1 MMRRSIFA
9 ATSGGRLVN
18 PAARVRARSRDTG
31 EVLPP
36 GEVGGLE
43 IGSDT
48 LFRGYFRDPEA
59 TRAAFTEDGYFRT
72 GDLGFTRADGTFRF
86 LGRAGDFLRLGG
98 FLVNPLEIE
107 QVLQQDAAI
116 ETAVVVEVAT
126 ERGNKPVAFVRLRSG
141 HAFDENVMR
150 DRLKTVMAD
159 FKNSGVLH
167 RGDDVPRCAGTERR
181 EDSAPEIEGHGD
193 RCNRCNGLAPQLR
206 ESSFLA
212 MRSPTPPP
220 PSPAAR
226 SPG

>member
-1 MMRRSIFA
+1 M
-9 ATSGGRLVN
+9 
-18 PAARVRARSRDTG
+18 RSRETG

-48 LFRGYFRDPEA
+48 LFAGYFRDPEA

-72 GDLGFTRADGTFRF
+72 GDLGFTRADGSFRF

-141 HAFDENVMR
+141 HAFDESVMR
-150 DRLKTVMAD
+150 DRLKPVMAD
-159 FKNSGVLH
+159 FKIPARFIVVTTFPVAQG
-167 RGDDVPRCAGTERR
+167 P
-181 EDSAPEIEGHGD
+181 
-193 RCNRCNGLAPQLR
+193 NGEKIQRLKLK
-206 ESSFLA
+206 A
-212 MRSPTPPP
+212 M
-220 PSPAAR
+220 AAEAIAAI
-226 SPG
+226 G